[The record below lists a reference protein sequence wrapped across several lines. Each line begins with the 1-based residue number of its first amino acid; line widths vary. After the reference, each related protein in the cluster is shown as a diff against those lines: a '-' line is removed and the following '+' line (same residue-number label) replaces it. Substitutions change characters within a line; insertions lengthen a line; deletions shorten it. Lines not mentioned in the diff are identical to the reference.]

1 MCIRDS
7 HLAATSRVLKS
18 LTSTVGFR
26 GWVAVCG
33 SGNEMDS
40 PLREL
45 RVDPGRELHEVEDL
59 HLLGREFGV
68 EGLHEDAV
76 VVKLVAAD
84 GAEDLQDP
92 FGRRGGAVPELGV
105 EPDLGEVGPLHAGAD
120 LAFELTRRMSDA
132 RPVPTSDR
140 SCSRWPAPH
149 RRRTRPPA
157 AASG

>member
-1 MCIRDS
+1 MIMKLVCS
-7 HLAATSRVLKS
+7 AAAVRAAGLVSGGCRCRACRV
-18 LTSTVGFR
+18 GR
-26 GWVAVCG
+26 IAVP
-33 SGNEMDS
+33 E
-40 PLREL
+40 EL
-45 RVDPGRELHEVEDL
+45 EDL
-59 HLLGREFGV
+59 HLSGREFGV